1 MSKINIGIF
10 GASGYAGQ
18 ELVAILRRHENVVIQ
33 FATSNSFAAEPVR
46 GTQLTFIPH
55 NDAPLTA
62 VEAVFLALPHKA
74 SAAFAAQA
82 LAAGCRVL
90 DLSADLRLRD
100 AETYERWYQTSH
112 PHPEL
117 LPTPYGLPELSRE
130 GLAEARA
137 IAVPGCYPAC
147 TLLGLYPLL
156 HAGTLDPK
164 EAIFVDAKSGVSGA
178 GREPK
183 PNTHFCAVTENLSP
197 YNPGRAHRHVGEIEQ
212 EISRHL
218 HQNGQNTPSFY
229 FVPHLIPVDR
239 GLMASIYLSLD
250 ENFAPEDA
258 QALYEET
265 YQHEPLVEV
274 LPAGEQATI
283 RQVAHGNHCAIS
295 LTPLPPNR
303 LHITSV
309 IDNLGKGAA
318 GLAVQ
323 NFNLMFGFPETRALL

>member
-1 MSKINIGIF
+1 MSQIRVGIL
-10 GASGYAGQ
+10 GANGYAGQ
-18 ELVAILRRHENVVIQ
+18 ELVAILRRHVDVELL
-33 FATSNSFAAEPVR
+33 FATSNSFTGGAIPGTGLRYLPHAE
-46 GTQLTFIPH
+46 
-55 NDAPLTA
+55 APLA
-62 VEAVFLALPHKA
+62 EVEAVFLALPHKA
-74 SAAFAAQA
+74 SAPYAARA

-100 AETYERWYQTSH
+100 PATYERCYQTAH

-117 LPTPYGLPELSRE
+117 LPAPYGLPELSRA
-130 GLAEARA
+130 GLAEAKA

-156 HAGTLDPK
+156 HAGALHAN
-164 EAIFVDAKSGVSGA
+164 EAIYVDAKSGVSGA

-183 PNTHFCAVTENLSP
+183 STTHFCEVTGNLSP
-197 YNPGRAHRHVGEIEQ
+197 YSPGRAHRHVGEIEQ
-212 EISRHL
+212 EIARHL
-218 HQNGQNTPSFY
+218 NGNAPPPFY

-239 GLMASIYLSLD
+239 GLMTSIYTRLTGALS
-250 ENFAPEDA
+250 PEDA

-274 LPAGEQATI
+274 LPRGQQATL
-283 RQVAHGNHCAIS
+283 RHVVRANHCAIS
-295 LTPLPPNR
+295 LTPLLPDR

-323 NFNLMFGFPETRALL
+323 NFNLMFGRPETRALL